1 MPEPMPSNMPQNIPQ
16 HLHVAERWSTGARLI
31 KRARSPAGPARAWG
45 LVVGGA
51 EMITVAPTVSE

>member
-1 MPEPMPSNMPQNIPQ
+1 MVDRRQADQ
-16 HLHVAERWSTGARLI
+16 TGAVTG
-31 KRARSPAGPARAWG
+31 RSRTSLG